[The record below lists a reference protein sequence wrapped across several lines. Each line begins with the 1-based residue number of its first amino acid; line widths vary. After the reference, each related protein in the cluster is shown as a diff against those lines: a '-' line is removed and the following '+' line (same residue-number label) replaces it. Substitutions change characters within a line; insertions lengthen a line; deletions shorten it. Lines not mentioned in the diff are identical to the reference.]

1 MLKSLRE
8 TKMLA
13 DVFSY
18 SATIS
23 VTGAGRWQSVPCP
36 TSSDVL
42 PGCFGGSRV
51 AKIKLNDS
59 IINLW

>member
-42 PGCFGGSRV
+42 PGCFGVQPGG
-51 AKIKLNDS
+51 KNKTE
-59 IINLW
+59 

>member
-1 MLKSLRE
+1 
-8 TKMLA
+8 MLA

-59 IINLW
+59 IGFAKH